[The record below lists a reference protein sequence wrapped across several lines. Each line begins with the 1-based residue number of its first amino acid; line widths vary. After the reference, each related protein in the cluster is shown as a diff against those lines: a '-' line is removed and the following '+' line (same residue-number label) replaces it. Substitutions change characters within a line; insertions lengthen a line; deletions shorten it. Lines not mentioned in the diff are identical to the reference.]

1 MGKKR
6 TLLRRSRT
14 RFVENENRTI
24 LVSRRVLLI
33 LILIVALVGVFL
45 CYRSLQEIRVEEE
58 QKTVSSQA
66 VAKEP
71 LDPSLLT
78 VISSKI
84 PCNKEEE
91 TPQLTTVSGISVS
104 VKIADALKQLLAAAK
119 KAGYSIQLKSGYM
132 TAADQ
137 EKLYQDKVSSLIA
150 GGGYTQV
157 RAEAEAAKTVPP
169 GNACE
174 DVLGL
179 SFEVDGD
186 SDFENSAAAKWLDN
200 QCIFY
205 GFIRRYPESKTEYTG
220 MSGSFTHYRYVG
232 EESAMKMRSYGMCL
246 EEYASYLKQ
255 SGTLS

>member
-6 TLLRRSRT
+6 TFLRRNRT
-14 RFVENENRTI
+14 KFVENEDRTI
-24 LVSRRVLLI
+24 LVSRRVLLV
-33 LILIVALVGVFL
+33 LILIVVLAGIFL
-45 CYRSLQEIRVEEE
+45 CYRSLQEIRTEED

-66 VAKEP
+66 IAKEP

-78 VISSKI
+78 VISSKF
-84 PCNKEEE
+84 PCDKEEKP
-91 TPQLTTVSGISVS
+91 PQLTTVSGVS
-104 VKIADALKQLLAAAK
+104 VNIKIADALKQFLAAAK
-119 KAGYSIQLKSGYM
+119 KAGYSIQLKSGYIN
-132 TAADQ
+132 ADDQ
-137 EKLYQDKVSSLIA
+137 EKLYQEKVSSLIS

-174 DVLGL
+174 DALGL

-186 SDFENSAAAKWLDN
+186 SDFKNSAAAKWLDN
-200 QCIFY
+200 QCVFY

-246 EEYASYLKQ
+246 EEYVSYLKQ